1 MKALVN
7 YGLYL
12 AWLVAIVATAG
23 SLYFSE
29 IRHFIPCTYCWYQR
43 ILMYPL
49 VIILGIASYKR
60 DRGIAIY
67 TLPLSILGL
76 AIALYH
82 YLGQKVPNLFA
93 SGGCSTAV
101 PCGHMYIDWWGVVT
115 IPFLSLVAFTLISFF
130 MIVLILKK
138 RQ

>member
-1 MKALVN
+1 MIRKN
-7 YGLYL
+7 GLYL

-29 IRHFIPCTYCWYQR
+29 VRNFIPCTYCWYQR

-49 VIILGIASYKR
+49 VIILGIASYKQ
-60 DRGIAIY
+60 DKGIVVY
-67 TLPLSILGL
+67 TLPLSILGVG
-76 AIALYH
+76 IATYH
-82 YLGQKVPNLFA
+82 YLGQKIPELFA

-101 PCGHMYIDWWGVVT
+101 PCSYMYINWLGFIT

-130 MIVLILKK
+130 MLSLIWKTQRK
-138 RQ
+138 